1 MPLWRIW
8 PERVPVQP
16 APRPADW
23 FAAVANLGWATGSAR
38 VKDSIVAT
46 NCKFGG
52 NLVEIEI
59 DDEDESQKEKS
70 TPLTAD
76 NYFDYI
82 FGGTTDWT
90 GVENYDGCT
99 FLEASPLSE

>member
-1 MPLWRIW
+1 MT
-8 PERVPVQP
+8 V
-16 APRPADW
+16 
-23 FAAVANLGWATGSAR
+23 
-38 VKDSIVAT
+38 
-46 NCKFGG
+46 
-52 NLVEIEI
+52 
-59 DDEDESQKEKS
+59 DDEDESQKEKL

-99 FLEASPLSE
+99 LLTASPLAE